1 MLILNWQGRN
11 LLVSKNFLKTLQ
23 DHLRPTPKS
32 FYLFAPISITALPF
46 AFSFR
51 EDAPA
56 VLYLLLLGVLITA
69 PTFIIFWLLG
79 NLIRKFGASNN
90 LYANVAQLVVTGIS
104 RGIIFFYVLEL
115 VSINNPSPL
124 LGRILNSTFTV
135 LLWLGIASILLESNH
150 RFKRKYRALV
160 TQILILKLRD
170 GEKPDPGYALLAR
183 EIARMQLNIKES
195 LQDRSPEVKDEEH
208 ARQLALTLRN
218 EIEHGLRPLSQ
229 RLWLKSLYEPPS
241 AKVSALISSA
251 IIDLNYSFTLAAGI
265 YAIANIVNT
274 TQSLGLYAGVLFA
287 LGTFIAFS
295 ISEMFRRYFC
305 RKYSKYTASI
315 NIVFIALAGLLVSLS
330 VNFVFSFLELNY
342 SYSVAIF
349 TSPSLPALI
358 VAIACIDLALQDREA
373 LMVSLR
379 DKVAKQKGRDL
390 DLVTHGNAASYLHNS
405 LQSELTALALQ
416 LDSLASNPDP
426 ERNRIIMEKLEA
438 LVSQSKSEDFKN
450 FMETPEARLAR
461 VINSW
466 DGISE
471 INLNID
477 PLIWQ
482 DPSRSSIVVSLIQ
495 EAIAN
500 AVRSGRANQVDVAGE
515 YSVDSIVVTVTDNGS
530 ATLLTDRRGIGSQ
543 WIDRIAISDW
553 KLEQTDIGRVL
564 RVEI

>member
-1 MLILNWQGRN
+1 M
-11 LLVSKNFLKTLQ
+11 SKNLLKTLQ
-23 DHLRPTPKS
+23 DHLRPTSKS
-32 FYLFAPISITALPF
+32 FYLFAPVSIAALPF

-56 VLYLLLLGVLITA
+56 VLYLLFLGVLITA
-69 PTFIIFWLLG
+69 PTFIVFWLFG
-79 NLIRKFGASNN
+79 SLIRKFEGSNN

-104 RGIIFFYVLEL
+104 RGIIFYYVLEL
-115 VSINNPSPL
+115 ASINNPSPL

-287 LGTFIAFS
+287 LGTFITFS
-295 ISEMFRRYFC
+295 ITEMFRRYFC

-330 VNFVFSFLELNY
+330 VNFVFSFLDLNY

-358 VAIACIDLALQDREA
+358 VAIASITLALRDREV
-373 LMVSLR
+373 LMENLR
-379 DKVAKQKGRDL
+379 TKIARQKDVEL
-390 DLVTHGNAASYLHNS
+390 DSVTHGNAASYLHNS

-426 ERNRIIMEKLEA
+426 ERNRIVMEKLEA
-438 LVSQSKSEDFKN
+438 LVSQSKSEDFNN
-450 FMETPEARLAR
+450 FMETPEARLMR
-461 VINSW
+461 VVNSW
-466 DGISE
+466 DGIAE
-471 INLNID
+471 IDLNID
-477 PLIWQ
+477 PLIWK
-482 DPSRSSIVVSLIQ
+482 DSSRSSIVVSLIQ
-495 EAIAN
+495 EAVAN
-500 AVRSGRANQVDVAGE
+500 SVRSGRANRVDVVGE
-515 YSVDSIVVTVTDNGS
+515 YSKDSIFVTVTDNGS
-530 ATLLTDRRGIGSQ
+530 AQVTTDRRGIGSQ

-553 KLEQTDIGRVL
+553 KLEETDKGRVL

>member
-11 LLVSKNFLKTLQ
+11 LLVSKNLLKTLQ
-23 DHLRPTPKS
+23 DHLRPTSKS
-32 FYLFAPISITALPF
+32 FYLFAPVSIAALPF

-56 VLYLLLLGVLITA
+56 VLYLLFLGVLITA
-69 PTFIIFWLLG
+69 PTFIVFWLFG
-79 NLIRKFGASNN
+79 SLIRKFEGSNN

-104 RGIIFFYVLEL
+104 RGIIFYYVLEL
-115 VSINNPSPL
+115 ASINNPSPL

-287 LGTFIAFS
+287 LGTFITFS
-295 ISEMFRRYFC
+295 ITEMFRRYFC

-330 VNFVFSFLELNY
+330 VNFVFSFLDLNY

-358 VAIACIDLALQDREA
+358 VAIASITLALRDREV
-373 LMVSLR
+373 LMENLR
-379 DKVAKQKGRDL
+379 TKIARQKDVEL
-390 DLVTHGNAASYLHNS
+390 DSVTHGNAASYLHNS

-426 ERNRIIMEKLEA
+426 ERNRIVMEKLEA
-438 LVSQSKSEDFKN
+438 LVSQSKSEDFNN
-450 FMETPEARLAR
+450 FMETPEARLMR
-461 VINSW
+461 VVNSW
-466 DGISE
+466 DGIAE
-471 INLNID
+471 IDLNID
-477 PLIWQ
+477 PLIWK
-482 DPSRSSIVVSLIQ
+482 DSSRSSIVVSLIQ
-495 EAIAN
+495 EAVAN
-500 AVRSGRANQVDVAGE
+500 SVRSGRANRVDVVGE
-515 YSVDSIVVTVTDNGS
+515 YSKDSIFVTVTDNGS
-530 ATLLTDRRGIGSQ
+530 AQVTTDRRGIGSQ

-553 KLEQTDIGRVL
+553 KLEETDKGRVL

>member
-1 MLILNWQGRN
+1 M
-11 LLVSKNFLKTLQ
+11 SKNFLKTLQ

-56 VLYLLLLGVLITA
+56 VLYLLFLGVLITA

-79 NLIRKFGASNN
+79 NLIRKFEASNN

-115 VSINNPSPL
+115 ASINNPSPL

-183 EIARMQLNIKES
+183 EIARMQLKIMDT
-195 LQDRSPEVKDEEH
+195 LQDRHPDVKDEEH
-208 ARQLALTLRN
+208 ARQLALSLRN
-218 EIEHGLRPLSQ
+218 EIEHSLKPLSQ
-229 RLWLKSLYEPPS
+229 RLWMKSFYTPPS
-241 AKVSALISSA
+241 VKVSALISSA
-251 IIDLNYSFTLAAGI
+251 ITDLNYPFALASGI
-265 YAIANIVNT
+265 YALANVVNT

-295 ISEMFRRYFC
+295 IAEVLRRYLC
-305 RKYSKYTASI
+305 NRYGIYASSI
-315 NIVFIALAGLLVSLS
+315 NVVFVFLVGLLVGLT
-330 VNFVFSFLELNY
+330 VNLVFSYLNLNY
-342 SYSVAIF
+342 SYGVAIF

-358 VAIACIDLALQDREA
+358 VAIASITLALRDREA
-373 LMVSLR
+373 LMENLR
-379 DKVAKQKGRDL
+379 TKIARQKDVEL
-390 DLVTHGNAASYLHNS
+390 DSVIHGNAASYLHNS

-426 ERNRIIMEKLEA
+426 DRNRVVMEKLEA

-450 FMETPEARLAR
+450 FMETPEARLNR
-461 VINSW
+461 VVNSW
-466 DGISE
+466 DGIAE
-471 INLNID
+471 IHLNVD
-477 PLIWQ
+477 PHIWQ

-495 EAIAN
+495 EAVAN
-500 AVRSGRANQVDVAGE
+500 SVRSGRANRVDVVSE
-515 YSVDSIVVTVTDNGS
+515 YSKDSIFVTITDNGS

>member
-1 MLILNWQGRN
+1 M
-11 LLVSKNFLKTLQ
+11 SKNLLKTLQ
-23 DHLRPTPKS
+23 DHLRPTSKS
-32 FYLFAPISITALPF
+32 FYLFAPVSIAALPF

-56 VLYLLLLGVLITA
+56 VLYLLFLGVLITA
-69 PTFIIFWLLG
+69 PTFIVFWLFG
-79 NLIRKFGASNN
+79 SLIRKFEGSNN

-104 RGIIFFYVLEL
+104 RGIIFYYVLEL
-115 VSINNPSPL
+115 ASINNPSPL

-287 LGTFIAFS
+287 LGTFITFS
-295 ISEMFRRYFC
+295 ITEMFRRYFC

-330 VNFVFSFLELNY
+330 VNFVFSFLDLNY

-358 VAIACIDLALQDREA
+358 VAIASITLALRDREV
-373 LMVSLR
+373 LMENLR
-379 DKVAKQKGRDL
+379 TKIARQKDVEL
-390 DLVTHGNAASYLHNS
+390 DSVTHGNAASYLHNS

-426 ERNRIIMEKLEA
+426 ERNRIVMEKLEA
-438 LVSQSKSEDFKN
+438 LVSQSKSEDFNN
-450 FMETPEARLAR
+450 FMETPEARLMR
-461 VINSW
+461 VVNSW
-466 DGISE
+466 DGIAE
-471 INLNID
+471 IDLNID
-477 PLIWQ
+477 PLIWK
-482 DPSRSSIVVSLIQ
+482 DSSRSSIVVSLIQ
-495 EAIAN
+495 EAVAN
-500 AVRSGRANQVDVAGE
+500 SVRSGRANRVDVVGE
-515 YSVDSIVVTVTDNGS
+515 YSKDSIFVTVTDNGS
-530 ATLLTDRRGIGSQ
+530 AQVTTDRRGIGSQ